1 MKTYKKYITIFI
13 VISMVMLA
21 IGASTVNANNNKITP
36 EISENNGL
44 VVTSVSWFKT
54 NSTELPAPGS
64 SGIPVYI
71 TFVSCINIKN
81 VNVSLNLSAYKSPL
95 SYTYINGP
103 DKNIR
108 TYNEMQ
114 IQAGDSYTIMQLVN
128 ISKNSKGSFYDEN
141 LSYHNST
148 ISGNTKVT
156 IPVGKPDI
164 NVISYTTN
172 PPVIYQNE
180 KFIKLKVYTENTGTS
195 AMKDV
200 NFSINST
207 DYKAVSPLNY
217 SIAYYP
223 EGKLLNFTFY
233 INAKNITGES
243 LIYFHINND
252 VYTINTYIHGN
263 AKNNLKISI
272 ENKTLVSDAKK
283 QIMMFYI
290 NNTGNKV
297 YEDVEIHML
306 SPSII
311 SIYVSSSNPLG
322 ALTANNITFG
332 EIKPGESI
340 KVTFIV
346 NTISNAYGNYPV
358 QLLVQYHFNN
368 TEETFNKV
376 YTYNQEIAPTTTQKI
391 SNTLT
396 EPVYEGMLALIII
409 IIIAIAAVSVHSRRK
424 SKKTLKNNEKSD
436 KNNGNEKK
444 Q

>member
-1 MKTYKKYITIFI
+1 MNYKKYIAMFI

-21 IGASTVNANNNKITP
+21 IFASDPANANNTKFTP
-36 EISENNGL
+36 EISENNEMA
-44 VVTSVSWFKT
+44 VTSVSWFKP

-64 SGIPVYI
+64 SGIPLYI
-71 TFVSCINIKN
+71 TFVSYINIEN
-81 VNVSLNLSAYKSPL
+81 ANVSLNLSAYKSPL

-103 DKNIR
+103 DKNVR
-108 TYNEMQ
+108 TYNEIQ
-114 IQAGDSYTIMQLVN
+114 IEAGKPYTIMQIVN
-128 ISKNSKGSFYDEN
+128 VSKNSEGSFYDEN

-148 ISGNTKVT
+148 ISGNTTFT
-156 IPVGKPDI
+156 IPVGKPDV
-164 NVISYTTN
+164 NVITYTTD

-200 NFSINST
+200 NFNITSG
-207 DYKAVSPLNY
+207 DYKIVSPLNY

-233 INAKNITGES
+233 INAKNVTGES
-243 LIYFHINND
+243 LIYFHINNN
-252 VYTINTYIHGN
+252 VYTINTYIHSN
-263 AKNNLKISI
+263 EKNNLKISV
-272 ENKTLVSDAKK
+272 ENKTLVSDTKK
-283 QIMMFYI
+283 QLMMFYI
-290 NNTGNKV
+290 NNTGNKT
-297 YEDVEIHML
+297 YYNVEIHML
-306 SPSII
+306 SPDII

-322 ALTANNITFG
+322 ALTANNITFA
-332 EIKPGESI
+332 EIKPYQSI

-391 SNTLT
+391 SNTIT

-409 IIIAIAAVSVHSRRK
+409 IIIAIAAVSVHSARK
-424 SKKTLKNNEKSD
+424 KKASKNNGKSD
-436 KNNGNEKK
+436 KNNNNEKK